1 MFDWLTTALTVLSLG
16 LAAVATAYVVRDR
29 LPDRLL
35 LALVALVGLVG
46 VALLVVGVI
55 DVVTTEVDVSKPTY
69 IGYLLGIA
77 AAPPVATVWA
87 LGERS
92 RAGTAVFIVAGL
104 AIPFLVVRLGQVW
117 DAGVL
122 RG

>member
-1 MFDWLTTALTVLSLG
+1 VSDWLTSALTVISLG
-16 LAAVATAYVVRDR
+16 LAALATAYVALDR

-35 LALVALVGLVG
+35 WALVGLVG
-46 VALLVVGVI
+46 VVGLALLVVGVI
-55 DVVTTEVDVSKPTY
+55 DVVTTEVGVSKPTY

-87 LGERS
+87 LGERT
-92 RAGTAVFIVAGL
+92 RAGTAVLIVAGL
-104 AIPFLVVRLGQVW
+104 VIPVLVVRLGQVW

-122 RG
+122 HG